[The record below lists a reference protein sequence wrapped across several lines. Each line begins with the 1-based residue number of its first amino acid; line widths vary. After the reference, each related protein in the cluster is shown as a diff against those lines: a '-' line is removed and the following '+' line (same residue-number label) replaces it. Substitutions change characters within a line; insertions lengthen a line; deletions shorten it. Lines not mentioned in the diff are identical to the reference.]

1 LQNEYL
7 VTGCAGF
14 IGSHLTD
21 KLLAD
26 GHSVIGIDN
35 FDPFYNIALKKDNLS
50 NALKSKNFQFIEAD
64 LKNADSFEI
73 FPVNVD
79 CVIHLAAKAGV
90 RPSILNPQDYIA
102 SNIVATENILSWMK
116 EKKIQKI
123 LFASSSSVYGNNLK
137 TPFSETDNTDFPISP
152 YAYTKKSC
160 ELLLHTYHHLYQI
173 DVINLRFFTV
183 YGPRQRPDLAIR
195 KFIELIKNDQP
206 INIYGD
212 GSTGRDYT
220 YVDDTVKGV
229 INSLEYIM
237 SHTGVFEII
246 NLGNSNPIK
255 LSELVNTIYNCLGKT
270 PNIIKYP
277 MQPGDVE
284 LTYADISKAKSLINY
299 SPTTSL
305 VHGINSV
312 IKWIDNK

>member
-1 LQNEYL
+1 MNIL

-305 VHGINSV
+305 VNGINSV